1 MFIGS
6 KVFQFVQ
13 MSWYGEHAYQ
23 RKDSQRIGHRLI
35 QRHASFWESFCALDR
50 AVGKV
55 CQESDRWTGHISF
68 HRFVAYSLGAT
79 HSVSE
84 VHKHA
89 LTRPVYRSHDTNLM
103 RPFIIIGLVY
113 AKRIN
118 PEEDVFELV
127 TEIAQRGF
135 QIDRSVKNL
144 ATEKNWSGNFVR
156 APNIGEGMIRADI
169 AQTIMNQFTPDLV

>member
-13 MSWYGEHAYQ
+13 MTWYGEHAYQ
-23 RKDSQRIGHRLI
+23 RKDFQRIGHRLI
-35 QRHASFWESFCALDR
+35 QRHAIFWESSCALDR

-55 CQESDRWTGHISF
+55 CQESDRWTGHRSLYP
-68 HRFVAYSLGAT
+68 FVAYSLAAT

-89 LTRPVYRSHDTNLM
+89 LARPIYRSHDTNLM
-103 RPFIIIGLVY
+103 CSFIVIGLVY
-113 AKRIN
+113 TKRIN
-118 PEEDVFELV
+118 PETDVFELV
-127 TEIAQRGF
+127 TKVSQCGF
-135 QIDRSVKNL
+135 EIDRSVIDL
-144 ATEKNWSGNFVR
+144 FVQEDRPCSFVR
-156 APNIGEGMIRADI
+156 APDVGEGVVRADI